1 MFRREPL
8 SSTYMLVSLIG
19 FILSALMLEIVPSW
33 AFAFMIVF
41 IIMFVASVISMS
53 NVAHDDLEA
62 LDELSIHDPL
72 HYHKKRLRAKR
83 K

>member
-19 FILSALMLEIVPSW
+19 FVMSALMLEVLPSW

-41 IIMFVASVISMS
+41 IVMFIASIVSMS

-62 LDELSIHDPL
+62 LDELSIHDPE
-72 HYHKKRLRAKR
+72 HYAKKRR
-83 K
+83 KYKK